1 MADHPTSIVIKHILE
16 GDFLAASRVV
26 ADHGLPGQ
34 TELIRAA
41 EFLSVTTWLAR
52 YAEAEPVRRE
62 AGAVLEAV
70 SGISPA
76 WVAKAEPRPP
86 VAAQMPHR
94 KAEFDRL
101 MVRALGDRGYYHPIR
116 LPTVEGLIPPNR
128 ANTRSDSV
136 AYHAAEWELARPL
149 LERACGGSLSDKLVV
164 DLGCA
169 DGFFSLTMA
178 RAGARV
184 VAVDIAVTMILRTAV
199 FAALNGLHRRVLAR
213 LGPTLELPRI
223 LQRIAAADPAFPRV
237 DAVCALGLIYHF
249 DDLEGDLAVLTGLG
263 VPILFEFNATAVE
276 DEAAYDPTA
285 HRNPR
290 PVSMPWL
297 TGWLRMRGFEVIPE
311 PAWRKAAARLG
322 GHPDAPDTAAGT
334 TATTRQEMLLALPIG
349 PLGAE
354 TGRTARP
361 GGT

>member
-41 EFLSVTTWLAR
+41 EFLSVTAWLAR
-52 YAEAEPVRRE
+52 HAEAEPVRRE

-86 VAAQMPHR
+86 VAAQMPHG
-94 KAEFDRL
+94 KPEFDRL

-169 DGFFSLTMA
+169 DGFFSLAMA
-178 RAGARV
+178 HAGARV
-184 VAVDIAVTMILRTAV
+184 VAVDIAVTMILRTAA
-199 FAALNGLHRRVLAR
+199 FAALNGLHRRVFAR
-213 LGPTLELPRI
+213 LGPARELPRI
-223 LQRIAAADPAFPRV
+223 LQRIAAADQTLPRV
-237 DAVCALGLIYHF
+237 DAICALGLIYHF
-249 DDLEGDLAVLTGLG
+249 DDLMGDLAVLTRLG
-263 VPILFEFNATAVE
+263 VPILFEFNATAAE
-276 DEAAYDPTA
+276 EEAAFDPKH

-297 TGWLRMRGFEVIPE
+297 TGWLRMRGFEVILE
-311 PAWRKAAARLG
+311 PAWRETAARLG
-322 GHPDAPDTAAGT
+322 GHPNGPESAVGGLEA
-334 TATTRQEMLLALPIG
+334 TRQEMLLALPTG

-354 TGRTARP
+354 TGSTTRP

>member
-16 GDFLAASRVV
+16 GDFLAASRV
-26 ADHGLPGQ
+26 AAEHGLPGR

-52 YAEAEPVRRE
+52 HAEAEPVRRE
-62 AGAVLEAV
+62 AAAVLRAV

-76 WVAKAEPRPP
+76 WVSKAEPRPP

-116 LPTVEGLIPPNR
+116 LPSAEGLIPPNR
-128 ANTRSDSV
+128 ANMRSDSV
-136 AYHAAEWELARPL
+136 AYHAAEWDLARPL

-169 DGFFSLTMA
+169 DGFFSLTTA

-184 VAVDIAVTMILRTAV
+184 VAVDIAVTMILRTAT
-199 FAALNGLHRRVLAR
+199 FAALNGLHGRVLAR
-213 LGPTLELPRI
+213 LGPARELPRI
-223 LQRIAAADPAFPRV
+223 LERIAAANQTLPRV
-237 DAVCALGLIYHF
+237 DAICALGLIYHF
-249 DDLEGDLAVLTGLG
+249 DDLMGDLAVLTRLG

-276 DEAAYDPTA
+276 EEAAFDPTH

-297 TGWLRMRGFEVIPE
+297 TGWLRMRGFEVILE
-311 PAWRKAAARLG
+311 PAWRDAAARLG
-322 GHPDAPDTAAGT
+322 GHPNAPDTPVDGS
-334 TATTRQEMLLALPIG
+334 ATTRQEMLLAVPNG
-349 PLGAE
+349 SGGTE
-354 TGRTARP
+354 TDPATRP